1 MEIDSLIEYIK
12 TNKPKVAMDIRES
25 LLLLNDV
32 VASGVLQVQDEVSEL
47 FRAKDYAGVK
57 ELADRSE

>member
-12 TNKPKVAMDIRES
+12 TNKPKVAMGIRES

-57 ELADRSE
+57 KLADRSE